1 MMKKILIVAL
11 LLAGTLQT
19 FAQQDPQYS
28 LYMFNPLGVNPGYA
42 GSREVLS
49 AVLVHRSQWIGL
61 EGAPETQ
68 ALAINTPLK
77 NKKMGVGLQI
87 VNDKIGPKTVQT
99 LTAAYAYRLKMGSG
113 KLAFGLRGGIL
124 NYNYD
129 WEKIE
134 YKDEGDV
141 IPNTAAESF
150 ILPTFDFGIYYN
162 SRTMYLG
169 LAVDHINRAQFNLI
183 EGQDTIDSDAR
194 VYSNFTATFGKAFVI
209 NDNLVIKTSIL
220 TRLAKTAGNID
231 VNSSVLF
238 KNKILFGVTLRTTG
252 VLVFMTEINLSKSLR
267 MGIAY
272 DADGSKVARSTSGS
286 FEVFLGYDVG
296 LFKSKVVSQRYF

>member
-1 MMKKILIVAL
+1 MKKTLLIIL

-19 FAQQDPQYS
+19 FSQQDPQYS

-99 LTAAYAYRLKMGSG
+99 FTLAYAYRLKLGRG
-113 KLAFGLRGGIL
+113 KLAFGLSAGIL

-129 WEKIE
+129 WNKIE
-134 YKDEGDV
+134 YKDEDDV

-150 ILPTFDFGIYYN
+150 MLPTFDFGIYYN
-162 SRTMYLG
+162 TRTMYFGIAL
-169 LAVDHINRAQFNLI
+169 DHINRAQFNLI
-183 EGQDTIDSDAR
+183 EGQDSINSDAR
-194 VYSNFTATFGKAFVI
+194 VYSNFTATFGKAFVVS
-209 NDNLVIKTSIL
+209 DNLIIKTSLL
-220 TRLAKTAGNID
+220 TRLALGAGNID
-231 VNSSVLF
+231 INSSILF
-238 KNKILFGVTLRTTG
+238 KNKILFGVTLRTSG
-252 VLVFMTEINLSKSLR
+252 ALVFMTEINLSKNLR

-272 DADGSKVARSTSGS
+272 DIDGSKVARSTSGS
-286 FEVFLGYDVG
+286 FEVFVGYDVG
-296 LFKSKVVSQRYF
+296 LFKSKVVSPRYF